1 MANRQNQ
8 PGSSITPYLRE
19 MSPEREQEVPPLPP
33 KKKARKSAPV
43 PPPSPEIVSDSEGES
58 TVMEVGFSYPPMRRV
73 RRADGTVEF
82 QKMSMKDVGA
92 GEGPSTAV
100 LVKNP
105 ESAPL
110 VTAWEKGMEVMTM
123 LMEKFHVDNES
134 RTTFKFLPDQGAVY
148 RKICQTWLNEEHRGL
163 PLTFTNQKTF
173 TELMGRFLMAYME
186 AYAGVKHKSWEST
199 GCAVWE
205 HRNTQQEGI
214 LFCFHGVEMVCKEH
228 VVEMDVTSENG
239 QRALKE
245 HPTKAKVVQNRWGRN
260 VVQLK
265 NEDARCC
272 AEDINCGNNV
282 FSSKSCGLFFTEG
295 VKAQMAFRQIEE
307 FLAASYPIMQRGQR
321 RILIP
326 LRCDCLNKRDLVP
339 QIGRQMCKLT
349 PFALSNAEDLD
360 ASEVTDPTAL
370 ASIHNPSVLVFQCAN
385 PVFRNSR
392 GGSGPNC
399 DFKISAPDVMGALQ
413 LVRQFWK
420 QNMED
425 VALPRLVIPE
435 FRWSARF
442 QYRNVSLPSG
452 HEDPSL
458 EPFDF

>member
-8 PGSSITPYLRE
+8 AGSSITPYLRE
-19 MSPEREQEVPPLPP
+19 MSPERDQEAPPLPP
-33 KKKARKSAPV
+33 KKKARKSTPA
-43 PPPSPEIVSDSEGES
+43 PPPSPEIVSDSESEG
-58 TVMEVGFSYPPMRRV
+58 TLVEVGFSYPPMRRV

-82 QKMSMKDVGA
+82 QKMSMSDFRA
-92 GEGPSTAV
+92 GEGPSTM

-105 ESAPL
+105 DSTPL
-110 VTAWEKGMEVMTM
+110 VTAWEKGMEVMLM

-134 RTTFKFLPDQGAVY
+134 KGAFKFLPDQGATY

-163 PLTFTNQKTF
+163 PLTFTSQKTF
-173 TELMGRFLMAYME
+173 TEMMGRFLMAYME
-186 AYAGVKHKSWEST
+186 NYAGVKHKSWEAT

-205 HRNTQQEGI
+205 HRNTQQEGV

-228 VVEMDVTSENG
+228 VLEMDVTSENG

-245 HPTKAKVVQNRWGRN
+245 QPTRAKVVQNRWGRN

-272 AEDINCGNNV
+272 AEDVTCGNNV
-282 FSSKSCGLFFTEG
+282 FSSKSCGLFYTEG
-295 VKAQMAFRQIEE
+295 MKAQTAFRQMEA
-307 FLAASYPIMQRGQR
+307 FLRANYPQMQRGQH

-326 LRCDCLNKRDLVP
+326 LRCDCLNKHDGVP
-339 QIGRQMCKLT
+339 HIGRQMCKLT
-349 PFALSNAEDLD
+349 PFALTNAEDLD
-360 ASEVTDPTAL
+360 VTAVTDATAL
-370 ASIHNPSVLVFQCAN
+370 ASINYPSVLVFQCAN

-392 GGSGPNC
+392 GSSGPNC

-420 QNMED
+420 QNLEE
-425 VALPRLVIPE
+425 VPLPRLAIPE
-435 FRWSARF
+435 FRWSPRF

-452 HEDPSL
+452 HDDPSP